1 MKLKYN
7 VEIPDQINTGRKAV
21 KQKIVLEFY
30 KSGNKTAEIFD
41 FTDVK
46 TEYSSIRSVVYR
58 SKLPIK
64 VILREN
70 RLFLLRKDME

>member
-7 VEIPDQINTGRKAV
+7 VEIPDQTNTGRKAV
-21 KQKIVLEFY
+21 NQKIVLDFY
-30 KSGNKTAEIFD
+30 KIGNKTAEIFD
-41 FTDVK
+41 FMDVK
-46 TEYSSIRSVVYR
+46 KEYSSIRSVVYS